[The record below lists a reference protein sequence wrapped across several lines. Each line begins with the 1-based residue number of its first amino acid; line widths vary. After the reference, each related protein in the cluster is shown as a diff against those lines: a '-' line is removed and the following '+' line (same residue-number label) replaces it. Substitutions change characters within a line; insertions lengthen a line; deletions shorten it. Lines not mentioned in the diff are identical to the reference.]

1 MKETN
6 NLSNIIYD
14 DYFPNSLSI
23 YSIFT
28 GLAQTRFITPINLE
42 KGIIGICLDRGR
54 GVLITCRKGNFN
66 AK

>member
-23 YSIFT
+23 YSICT
-28 GLAQTRFITPINLE
+28 TLVQTKSITPINLG
-42 KGIIGICLDRGR
+42 KCIIGICLDGGR
-54 GVLITCRKGNFN
+54 GTLITCRKGNFN